1 MKHEEI
7 PAVTEEP
14 LAFIFENSQEKEEIN
29 LVIRIILFLVY
40 FLIKIWGNFCGQ
52 INIYLATKAPL
63 SYSFFK
69 HFFLWKWLSLFGLF
83 SVPMPSSVSHVITL
97 FKKKN
102 FPQTCFSEGITL
114 TI

>member
-1 MKHEEI
+1 MFKAPEIPMNLEEI

-69 HFFLWKWLSLFGLF
+69 HFFL
-83 SVPMPSSVSHVITL
+83 
-97 FKKKN
+97 
-102 FPQTCFSEGITL
+102 
-114 TI
+114 